1 MLKMDEKEKMFFT
14 FNKVYI
20 VDCQTTLNFEELK
33 QDLINE
39 IKRDTIENKEDE
51 TIVKN
56 NMDLLEKVVRADL
69 YQERFIIEEL
79 EKFGATVFKVNNLV
93 NGLIDLQNYYK
104 NVESNNA
111 NKELKDNI
119 NKVLIDMT
127 NYFKEI

>member
-1 MLKMDEKEKMFFT
+1 MDEKDLLFYT
-14 FNKVYI
+14 FNNVYI
-20 VDCQTTLNFEELK
+20 IDSQACVNFEGVK

-93 NGLIDLQNYYK
+93 DGLIDLQNYYK